1 MNPRIF
7 FKCLADDTRL
17 KSLLIISNLGEVCV
31 CDLTNA
37 LQVDQPKI
45 SRHLAELRKCK
56 LVTDN
61 RKGKWVYYKISPD
74 LPKWAQDILTLTLK
88 NNSNYIKDNLKHISN
103 CQNLL

>member
-61 RKGKWVYYKISPD
+61 RKGKWVYYKINSD
-74 LPKWAQDILTLTLK
+74 LPEWAQNILTLTLRS
-88 NNSNYIKDNLKHISN
+88 NSDYIKENLKHISN
-103 CQNLL
+103 CNN

>member
-7 FKCLADDTRL
+7 FKCLADETRL
-17 KSLLIISNLGEVCV
+17 KSLLIISNLGEACV

-61 RKGKWVYYKISPD
+61 RKGKWVYYKINSD
-74 LPKWAQDILTLTLK
+74 LPEWAQNILTLTLK
-88 NNSNYIKDNLKHISN
+88 GNSDYIKENLKHISN
-103 CQNLL
+103 CNN

>member
-31 CDLTNA
+31 CDLTNS

-61 RKGKWVYYKISPD
+61 RKGKWVYYKINSD
-74 LPKWAQDILTLTLK
+74 LPEWAQNILALTLR
-88 NNSNYIKDNLKHISN
+88 NNSDYIKENLKHISN
-103 CQNLL
+103 CNN

>member
-61 RKGKWVYYKISPD
+61 RKGKWVYYKINSD
-74 LPKWAQDILTLTLK
+74 LPEWAQNILTLTLK
-88 NNSNYIKDNLKHISN
+88 SNSDYIKDNLKHISN
-103 CQNLL
+103 CNN

>member
-61 RKGKWVYYKISPD
+61 RKGKWVYYKINSD
-74 LPKWAQDILTLTLK
+74 LPEWAQNILTLTLK
-88 NNSNYIKDNLKHISN
+88 NNSDYIKENLKHISN
-103 CQNLL
+103 CNN

>member
-61 RKGKWVYYKISPD
+61 RKGKWVYYKINSD
-74 LPKWAQDILTLTLK
+74 LPEWAQNILTLTLK
-88 NNSNYIKDNLKHISN
+88 NNSDYIKDNLKHISN
-103 CQNLL
+103 CNN

>member
-1 MNPRIF
+1 MNPRTF

-37 LQVDQPKI
+37 LQVEQPKI

-61 RKGKWVYYKISPD
+61 RKGKWVYYKINSD
-74 LPKWAQDILTLTLK
+74 LPEWAQNILTLTLK
-88 NNSNYIKDNLKHISN
+88 NNSDYIKDNLKHISN
-103 CQNLL
+103 CNN

>member
-61 RKGKWVYYKISPD
+61 RKGKWVYYKINSD
-74 LPKWAQDILTLTLK
+74 LPEWAKDILTLTLK
-88 NNSNYIKDNLKHISN
+88 SNSNYIKENLKHISN
-103 CQNLL
+103 CNN

>member
-37 LQVDQPKI
+37 LQVEQPKI

-61 RKGKWVYYKISPD
+61 RKGKWVYYKINSD
-74 LPKWAQDILTLTLK
+74 LPEWAQNILTLTLK
-88 NNSNYIKDNLKHISN
+88 NNSDYIKDNLKHISN
-103 CQNLL
+103 CNN

>member
-61 RKGKWVYYKISPD
+61 RKGKWVYYKINSD
-74 LPKWAQDILTLTLK
+74 LPEWAQDILTLTLK
-88 NNSNYIKDNLKHISN
+88 NNSDYIKDNLKHISN
-103 CQNLL
+103 CNN